1 MSVEDI
7 ATGQHQVVPP
17 YPEPPPA
24 DLSAFQLVSAM
35 RTDGLSGWPRRAY
48 EETIVQRRFFH
59 RNSFILNEPD
69 AIRHV
74 LVDHDEKYSR
84 TAATIRVLRPLLGEG
99 LFLSEGQMWRRQ
111 RRTLAPAFTPK
122 AIDLLVPH
130 ILSATSEAIAGLSRV
145 DQEPVDLFTV
155 LQHLALEIAGRTMFS
170 LEMRRHGPA
179 LREFLI
185 RYNRRLGRPYLLD
198 LLLPVRWPTP
208 HDITRAWF
216 RRGWVRFID
225 QLMAERRQSGGSD
238 HPRDLLDLLGEARD
252 PDTGEAFTSTQLRD
266 QVATM
271 ILAGHVT
278 TAVALFWSVYLLA
291 LAPEVQD
298 RVADEVA
305 REGDEDNAAPA
316 PGRLVL
322 TRAVIDEAM
331 RLYPPAF
338 VIVRAAR
345 ALDNVAERQ
354 VAPGD
359 VVVVSPWI
367 LHRHRQLWREPNAF
381 DPGRFLPGAPPVPRY
396 AYLPFGVGPRVCIG
410 AHFALTEA
418 QLVLARLIG
427 AFRIELAST
436 RPVLPVAV
444 VTTQPDHA
452 PLFHLSARSVCKRSD
467 TWLSSPQA

>member
-1 MSVEDI
+1 MSVGGLVTRNPI
-7 ATGQHQVVPP
+7 VPP
-17 YPEPPPA
+17 HPEPPPEE
-24 DLSAFQLVSAM
+24 LSPFRLVTAM
-35 RTDGLSGWPRRAY
+35 RTDGLSGWSRRAY
-48 EETIVQRRFFH
+48 EEMVVQRRFFH
-59 RNSFILNEPD
+59 RNSFILNDPD

-74 LVDHDEKYSR
+74 LVDHDENYSR
-84 TAATIRVLRPLLGEG
+84 TAATIRILRPLLGEG
-99 LFLSEGQMWRRQ
+99 LLLSEGKSWRSQ
-111 RRTLAPAFTPK
+111 RRTMAPAFTPK

-130 ILSATSEAIAGLSRV
+130 MARATSEAIEGLRSRV
-145 DQEPVDLFTV
+145 REPVDLFAA

-170 LEMRRHGPA
+170 LEMRQYGQS
-179 LREFLI
+179 LREFLF
-185 RYNRRLGRPYLLD
+185 RYNERLGRPYLLD

-208 HDITRAWF
+208 QDAARAWF
-216 RRGWVRFID
+216 RHGWVKFID
-225 QLMAERRQSGGSD
+225 HVLAERRQSGGTE
-238 HPRDLLDLLGEARD
+238 HPRDLLDLLMAARD
-252 PDTGEAFTSTQLRD
+252 PDTGGAFTPTQLRD

-291 LAPEVQD
+291 LAPDLQD
-298 RVADEVA
+298 RVAQEAAGAEHTGDAA
-305 REGDEDNAAPA
+305 RP
-316 PGRLVL
+316 PGRFVL

-345 ALDNVAERQ
+345 GPDRVAGRQ
-354 VAPGD
+354 VAKGD

-367 LHRHRQLWREPNAF
+367 LHRHERLWREPNAF
-381 DPGRFLPGAPPVPRY
+381 DPARFLPGAPPVPRY

-418 QLVLARLIG
+418 TLVLARLIG
-427 AFRIELAST
+427 AFRIELADE

-452 PLFHLSARSVCKRSD
+452 PMFHLRER
-467 TWLSSPQA
+467 